1 MGKVTATRF
10 AEAGLSVVTA
20 EANIRATAANG
31 ADVIAVPTN
40 VSDTYVVANL
50 AEAALKTGEAARL
63 MNKARPLDSLAG
75 PGCGPAEPCALVPRT
90 VTTPRCGG
98 VPEWS
103 IGAVSK
109 TVVPL
114 AGTVGSNPTPS
125 ATQSS
130 NLSQNRETFCNR
142 PKVGRYLRPFPIGEL
157 LQEGVPETTGAV
169 SEASLL
175 RSASRLSLAGKQ
187 EQGIFAF

>member
-40 VSDTYVVANL
+40 VSDAYAVAHL
-50 AEAALKTGEAARL
+50 AEPAFKAGEAARL

-90 VTTPRCGG
+90 ATTPRCGG

-125 ATQSS
+125 AISS
-130 NLSQNRETFCNR
+130 
-142 PKVGRYLRPFPIGEL
+142 
-157 LQEGVPETTGAV
+157 GAPP
-169 SEASLL
+169 SGA
-175 RSASRLSLAGKQ
+175 ASRAVCGLNRACTYTDGGSSYRSRGLA
-187 EQGIFAF
+187 

>member
-1 MGKVTATRF
+1 LLGTAVYQEANKRGSVAVATEAAKGMGKVTATRF

-40 VSDTYVVANL
+40 VSDAYAVAHL
-50 AEAALKTGEAARL
+50 AEPAFKAGEAARL

-90 VTTPRCGG
+90 ATTPRCGG

-125 ATQSS
+125 AT
-130 NLSQNRETFCNR
+130 
-142 PKVGRYLRPFPIGEL
+142 PKL
-157 LQEGVPETTGAV
+157 LGKT
-169 SEASLL
+169 AS
-175 RSASRLSLAGKQ
+175 ANSLTLQ
-187 EQGIFAF
+187 